1 MLSASLC
8 VFIPQKLTPLRM
20 KVRRSRQQQQRAHTV
35 CSSPLFTLNNCCSLW
50 PRSIV
55 SPPAAPL
62 SPRCCYLA
70 GAQHSRHAVAVP
82 QRELDLDVDSPGSL
96 SRDPHR
102 PQPVVLAGAHHITH
116 LRQRA
121 DRRQQASRCEVW
133 SHQEGPPVVVS
144 VC

>member
-8 VFIPQKLTPLRM
+8 VFVLQKLTTLRM
-20 KVRRSRQQQQRAHTV
+20 KVRRSEGQGSNKV
-35 CSSPLFTLNNCCSLW
+35 CSSPLFTLNNSCSLW
-50 PRSIV
+50 SRSIV
-55 SPPAAPL
+55 SPAAAPL

-116 LRQRA
+116 LKQRA
-121 DRRQQASRCEVW
+121 DRRQQASRCEVR
-133 SHQEGPPVVVS
+133 SYKEGPPVVVS

>member
-8 VFIPQKLTPLRM
+8 VFIPQKLKTLQM
-20 KVRRSRQQQQRAHTV
+20 KVRRSRQQQQQQRAHTA
-35 CSSPLFTLNNCCSLW
+35 CSSPLFTLNNSCSLW
-50 PRSIV
+50 SRSIV
-55 SPPAAPL
+55 SPPAALL

-116 LRQRA
+116 LKQRETGV
-121 DRRQQASRCEVW
+121 SR
-133 SHQEGPPVVVS
+133 HHVVKYRHIKKVHLWW
-144 VC
+144 